1 MKIAVTS
8 AFRWILLAMTLPLAS
23 GLAAA
28 QVQGVID
35 EPWQKLPIKG
45 HHLAY
50 RCQGSGSPTVLLE
63 SPGAVSAA
71 EAYRS
76 IAASLAPIHRTC
88 IFERLG
94 LGRSDP
100 LPPGRVQ
107 TVSDRSD
114 EVDALVHLEAR
125 GSPVVLVGYS
135 LGGMVARHYAATRP
149 HRVAGLLLVDAV
161 HEDWLVELKEKMDPE
176 DWTRVQDAQLWFH
189 QRLGYDHWKSQAE
202 VRATKLPEN
211 LPVRIISRGAPF
223 LRVRFIGISE
233 PAVTLFNES
242 HDRLQ
247 AQMGGLT
254 TKTSRVVAERS
265 EHMLVDSAPELVL
278 AELRQLIQEV
288 LALQPPSPR

>member
-1 MKIAVTS
+1 MKPGVTTML
-8 AFRWILLAMTLPLAS
+8 RWILLAMTQALAS
-23 GLAAA
+23 SLSGA
-28 QVQGVID
+28 QTQGVID
-35 EPWQKLPIKG
+35 EPWQKLPVKG
-45 HHLAY
+45 YHLAY
-50 RCQGSGSPTVLLE
+50 RCQGHGNPTVLLE

-76 IAASLAPIHRTC
+76 IATALAPSHRTC
-88 IFERLG
+88 VFERLG

-100 LPPGRVQ
+100 LPPGHVQ
-107 TVSDRSD
+107 AVSDRSD

-135 LGGMVARHYAATRP
+135 LGGMVVRHYAATRP

-161 HEDWLVELKEKMDPE
+161 HEDWLAELKEKMDPE
-176 DWTRVQDAQLWFH
+176 DWARVQDAQQWFH
-189 QRLGYDHWKSQAE
+189 QRLGYDHWRSQDE
-202 VRATKLPEN
+202 VRATKLPGN
-211 LPVRIISRGAPF
+211 LPVRIISRGLPF

-247 AQMGGLT
+247 AQLLGLT

-265 EHMLVDSAPELVL
+265 EHMLIDSAPELVL
-278 AELRQLIQEV
+278 AELRLLMQDV
-288 LALQPPSPR
+288 LAFPPPSPR